1 MARQGKNIRTTGV
14 KHFLRIAEFVDTLP
28 VLHSL
33 VLNNDLWDENDLR
46 TTHPETVHA
55 ETSDI
60 WVFFNEITD
69 DVINDIQTIPYRA
82 WDVLLPLR
90 PVIFDLMR
98 RLGGTQ
104 LGRVLI
110 TRLKPG
116 GKIVPHTDVGAP
128 VNFYNRYMIA
138 LQNLPGSVFI
148 IEDEEVTFKPG
159 EVWWINNGAEHSVV
173 NNSADDRIVCIVDI
187 RI

>member
-1 MARQGKNIRTTGV
+1 MR
-14 KHFLRIAEFVDTLP
+14 HFLRIAEFVDILP
-28 VLHSL
+28 ILHSL
-33 VLNNDLWDENDLR
+33 ILNDDLWDEHNLR
-46 TTHPETVHA
+46 TTHSGTVHSEA
-55 ETSDI
+55 SDI

-69 DVINDIQTIPYRA
+69 DVANDIQTIPYRA
-82 WDVLLPLR
+82 WDILLPLR

-116 GKIVPHTDVGAP
+116 GKIASHVDGGLP
-128 VNFYNRYMIA
+128 VDFYNRYVIA
-138 LQNLPGSVFI
+138 LQNLPGSMFI
-148 IEDEEVTFKPG
+148 IEDEEVSFKAG
-159 EVWWINNGAEHSVV
+159 EVWWINNKAEHSVV
-173 NNSADDRIVCIVDI
+173 NNSTDDRIVCIVDI